1 MRDIL
6 THAYFNVSAKRIW
19 NVIHKDLPLLKK
31 EVLEIKLELDNKK

>member
-19 NVIHKDLPLLKK
+19 NVINQDLSLLKK
-31 EVLEIKLELDNKK
+31 KVFEIKLELDTRK